1 MDKKSN
7 TGCGLIVTIFMF
19 PFVLAS
25 KIIFIFSLLAGAV
38 IWGLARLG
46 STPRNPDGTPKK
58 SRLTIDGS

>member
-7 TGCGLIVTIFMF
+7 TGCGLIVTILMF

-25 KIIFIFSLLAGAV
+25 KIIFILSLLAGAV
-38 IWGLARLG
+38 ICGLARLG
-46 STPRNPDGTPKK
+46 STPRNPDGTQKK